1 MLILSCPNC
10 GERNVSEFRFGGENS
25 PRPQSPMAAS
35 EAEWAEYLYLRA
47 NKMGGVQVEWWYHQ
61 AGCGLWFLAE
71 RDWALNEVV
80 RTYTWEGV
88 CVASASETEPHDS

>member
-25 PRPQSPMAAS
+25 PSPQSPMAAS

-47 NKMGGVQVEWWYHQ
+47 NKMEGVQVEWWY
-61 AGCGLWFLAE
+61 LAE
-71 RDWALNEVV
+71 RDWVANVVV
-80 RTYTWEGV
+80 RTYTWEGG